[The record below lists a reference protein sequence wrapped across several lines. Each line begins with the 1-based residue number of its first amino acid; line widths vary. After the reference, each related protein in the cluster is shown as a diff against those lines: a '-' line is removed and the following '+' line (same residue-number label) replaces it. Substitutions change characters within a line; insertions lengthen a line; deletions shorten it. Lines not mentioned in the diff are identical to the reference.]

1 MADIPF
7 AIQKTEDEVQKMT
20 PAERAAY
27 DELQRKIVYG
37 HDSKVDDEGNPVEQG
52 IGSAQQP
59 TRNSIE
65 AYKRWHGPKSQDPD
79 ADFEENLKRMEAE
92 YAAYVAANKAR
103 RAARAA

>member
-1 MADIPF
+1 MSEIPF
-7 AIQKTEDEVQKMT
+7 AIQKTEAEVQAMT

-59 TRNSIE
+59 TLNSIE
-65 AYKRWHGPKSQDPD
+65 AYKRWHKDDS
-79 ADFEENLKRMEAE
+79 DFKDSLARMEAA
-92 YAAYVAANKAR
+92 YAEFI
-103 RAARAA
+103 AARKAKPKRKVA